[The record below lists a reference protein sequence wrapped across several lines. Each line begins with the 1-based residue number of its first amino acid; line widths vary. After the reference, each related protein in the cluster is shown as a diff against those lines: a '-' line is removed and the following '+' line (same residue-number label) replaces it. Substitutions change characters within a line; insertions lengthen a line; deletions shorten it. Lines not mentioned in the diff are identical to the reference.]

1 MDDAPWVPI
10 FDEVR
15 YTLHTARIAGEPAI
29 FDDPIHIPI
38 NYENVYATDA
48 Q

>member
-1 MDDAPWVPI
+1 M

-15 YTLHTARIAGEPAI
+15 YTMHSARVGGEAPM
-29 FDDPIHIPI
+29 FNDPIHIPI

>member
-1 MDDAPWVPI
+1 MDDAPWVPV

-15 YTLHTARIAGEPAI
+15 YTLHTARTAGEPAM
-29 FDDPIHIPI
+29 FNDPIHIPI